1 MAKSVFYP
9 TEGEN
14 YYIVTKEE
22 TLEDIAKKTNIPY
35 SELLHLNPEYADKSL
50 TKGYRVLLKQR
61 ETVKEEKKETESPA
75 TEVKTV
81 TTEEP
86 AQTKE
91 TTVKQTAEDKQ
102 TEKEARQAA
111 AAAEKAAKTA
121 AQAAERAAKE
131 AVQKAE
137 KAAKE
142 AEAERKKQLKAAGYR
157 EEIRQA
163 EEDFQTGTAS
173 AQTKLNDEQRNLAN
187 RLFQNRMRLKSDLAA
202 QMIEDSS
209 IADREH
215 QKLSEEYRQNQET
228 LNRDY
233 GDTVEKLKTALQ
245 RKKDSS
251 ERKIAAL

>member
-22 TLEDIAKKTNIPY
+22 TLADIAKKANVPY
-35 SELLHLNPEYADKSL
+35 EELLRLNPEYADKSL

-61 ETVKEEKKETESPA
+61 EPAKENTE
-75 TEVKTV
+75 ETV
-81 TTEEP
+81 TVQET
-86 AQTKE
+86 AGTKE
-91 TTVKQTAEDKQ
+91 TTEKKTAIDK
-102 TEKEARQAA
+102 TAEKEAQQAVKDVQ
-111 AAAEKAAKTA
+111 KAVREA
-121 AQAAERAAKE
+121 AQAAEKNAKE
-131 AVQKAE
+131 SMKNVE

-163 EEDFQTGTAS
+163 EEDYQTGTAS
-173 AQTKLNDEQRNLAN
+173 AQTLLNENQRNLAN

-202 QMIEDSS
+202 QKISDSS
-209 IADREH
+209 IADQEH
-215 QKLSEEYRQNQET
+215 QKLSEAYRQDQES
-228 LNRDY
+228 LSRDY
-233 GDTVEKLKTALQ
+233 GEKVEKLKTALQ